1 MGTEWV
7 DKDGVLEILEKQKRF
22 GVFWDM
28 GTGKT
33 ALLLGLIDRKIFQ
46 GVNKILIIAPKV
58 VTLTT
63 WQNEIRKW
71 SNFNY
76 LEPIVT
82 LIEGAE
88 DKRIKML
95 QNTGNTGICIHI
107 ISSSLFTWLV
117 GKKVKKGNR
126 VFFIDNKYRPK
137 YDMIIVDECSEFKDP
152 KSNRFKALKS
162 ILTDDTLLFLLSGTP
177 FPNVRE
183 ITPETKPKKYP
194 DFLIGKYKKADEMY
208 YAFYLLGIYK
218 KSAYDFQRDFC
229 FVLPYLKHTYFMHS
243 QVYDALQETISQY
256 SLKKELQLDVEKH
269 EYKIYCKSDQQ
280 RFNTLRKM
288 LRVMTDDFKNIEAS
302 SIAHMMNQALQLAN
316 GFIYD
321 EFHVPHRI
329 NHYKFEKLKELLET
343 IAGNVVIFYVF
354 KEDKEYLLS
363 NLPGARLYEG
373 KQDEDDWNAGKI
385 KYLILSPFSNK
396 FGLNLQKGG
405 NTVIWFGLVWSA
417 EAIIQGYRRI
427 YRRGQE
433 KDVEVYFLLAE
444 NTYDDYVYD
453 VFVSKKATIEGFLE
467 YNQKTCNET

>member
-1 MGTEWV
+1 M
-7 DKDGVLEILEKQKRF
+7 
-22 GVFWDM
+22 
-28 GTGKT
+28 
-33 ALLLGLIDRKIFQ
+33 
-46 GVNKILIIAPKV
+46 
-58 VTLTT
+58 
-63 WQNEIRKW
+63 
-71 SNFNY
+71 
-76 LEPIVT
+76 
-82 LIEGAE
+82 
-88 DKRIKML
+88 
-95 QNTGNTGICIHI
+95 
-107 ISSSLFTWLV
+107 
-117 GKKVKKGNR
+117 
-126 VFFIDNKYRPK
+126 
-137 YDMIIVDECSEFKDP
+137 
-152 KSNRFKALKS
+152 
-162 ILTDDTLLFLLSGTP
+162 
-177 FPNVRE
+177 
-183 ITPETKPKKYP
+183 
-194 DFLIGKYKKADEMY
+194 
-208 YAFYLLGIYK
+208 
-218 KSAYDFQRDFC
+218 
-229 FVLPYLKHTYFMHS
+229 
-243 QVYDALQETISQY
+243 
-256 SLKKELQLDVEKH
+256 QLDVEKH

-280 RFNTLRKM
+280 RFNALRKM

-427 YRRGQE
+427 YRQGQE